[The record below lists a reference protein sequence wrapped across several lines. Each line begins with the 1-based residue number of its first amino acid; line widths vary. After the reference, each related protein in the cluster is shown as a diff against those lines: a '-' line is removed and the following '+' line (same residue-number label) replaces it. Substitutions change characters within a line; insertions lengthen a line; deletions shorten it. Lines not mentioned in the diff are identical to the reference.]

1 MTTLLTEKFQ
11 QLDLSCVKRYVKGKY
26 RWSEERANLT
36 EAEYRKWL
44 LLCCMYPKKRLG
56 MGNKDVDEM
65 WHAHILNTR
74 KYHKDCQMLCGR
86 YIHHVP
92 TKELGKEFN
101 VSTYGATLALYP
113 QVFGKEPDSSWL
125 GKGSDE
131 PSTPAEAP
139 EETANDSDSSSGSSG
154 GSLPEGECV
163 QSPRPGDPD
172 YPDCEDTADAAAEAA
187 PGYDSDSSSGSSSVS
202 SEWSYD
208 PCRCHGGVY

>member
-139 EETANDSDSSSGSSG
+139 EETANDSDSSGSST
-154 GSLPEGECV
+154 PTP
-163 QSPRPGDPD
+163 QPD
-172 YPDCEDTADAAAEAA
+172 TTLK
-187 PGYDSDSSSGSSSVS
+187 GK
-202 SEWSYD
+202 
-208 PCRCHGGVY
+208 